1 MSLNNF
7 LSYLQQLLSMID
19 PKNKYSV
26 ALAKGALSSTV
37 SLAIASGK
45 IDGQTERI
53 MRAANTMFEYLAEN
67 AKDYAGKPGKFD
79 ENERRRHRL
88 LMSLSPSC

>member
-7 LSYLQQLLSMID
+7 LSYLQQILSMID

-26 ALAKGALSSTV
+26 ELGKSALSATIALAV
-37 SLAIASGK
+37 ASEK
-45 IDGQTERI
+45 IEGQTERI

-67 AKDYAGKPGKFD
+67 AKDFAGKPGRYD
-79 ENERRRHRL
+79 ENERRRQRL
-88 LMSLSPSC
+88 LMTLSPRC

>member
-19 PKNKYSV
+19 PKNEYSV

-37 SLAIASGK
+37 ALAIASGK
-45 IDGQTERI
+45 IDGQTERV

-67 AKDYAGKPGKFD
+67 TKDYAGKPGKYD
-79 ENERRRHRL
+79 ENERRIHRL